1 MGKIKEAAK
10 VANDVEWVEDYRKT
24 LLEIPFWN
32 ALPTFAKMTKE
43 EGLVIFKEVEEI
55 LKKKAIILVQ
65 KGTEAVCEFNIL
77 KFNQSEESKLLCRA
91 KPLQDGKIISFEQ
104 ISRKRWLSLQTEPE

>member
-1 MGKIKEAAK
+1 MGRGLQKNSIR
-10 VANDVEWVEDYRKT
+10 DS
-24 LLEIPFWN
+24 IWN
-32 ALPTFAKMTKE
+32 SLPTFAKMTKE
-43 EGLVIFKEVEEI
+43 EGLAVFKEVEEI

-104 ISRKRWLSLQTEPE
+104 ISRKRWLSLQTEPD

>member
-1 MGKIKEAAK
+1 MGRGLQKNPIR
-10 VANDVEWVEDYRKT
+10 DS
-24 LLEIPFWN
+24 IWN
-32 ALPTFAKMTKE
+32 SLPTFAKMTKE
-43 EGLVIFKEVEEI
+43 EGLVVFKEVEET

-91 KPLQDGKIISFEQ
+91 KPLQDGKIISFEK